1 MTIVEIAKKLGVSPS
16 TVSRALNNSHE
27 ISAATRNRINEFVKE
42 INFHRNYQATG
53 LRRGASKTI
62 AVVIP
67 DIANYFFSL
76 ALDAIE
82 DIANSHNYHV
92 LIYQTHENHSKEVK
106 IINELQNGRV
116 DGVIISAAG
125 CSDMDFTHIE
135 NLNNHIPVVFF
146 DRVNKKPGIPTI
158 TCNDFQSG
166 FAATRHLVEKK
177 CKRILFVGLSEQIS
191 VTNARLA
198 GYTAALKDKGIELKK
213 EHILL
218 CKNEAE
224 AYKEIKNALINIK
237 PDAIFSTVE
246 RYTLCIYSL
255 CNELRIK
262 MPEHLKLISFFNSP
276 TAPLLSPPLSSIAH
290 PAAEMGEAAIDF
302 LFQKIHNKKRIKTD
316 DLVLECLFHIRKSSF

>member
-1 MTIVEIAKKLGVSPS
+1 MTIIEIAKKLGVSAS

-27 ISAATRNRINEFVKE
+27 ISAATRNRVNELVKE

-53 LRRGASKTI
+53 LKRGASKTI

-67 DIANYFFSL
+67 DISNYFFSL

-116 DGVIISAAG
+116 DGVIISATG
-125 CSDMDFTHIE
+125 SSDMDFSHIE
-135 NLNNHIPVVFF
+135 NLNTHIPVVFF

-166 FAATRHLVEKK
+166 FAATRHLVEKN

-191 VTNARLA
+191 VTNTRLA
-198 GYTAALKDKGIELKK
+198 GYTAALNNNGIEPKK

-218 CKNEAE
+218 CNNEEE
-224 AYKEIKNALINIK
+224 AYKEIKNALIHIR

-246 RYTLCIYSL
+246 RYTLSIYRL
-255 CNELRIK
+255 CNELQIK
-262 MPEHLKLISFFNSP
+262 MPEDLKVISFFNSP
-276 TAPLLSPPLSSIAH
+276 TAPFLSPPLSSITH
-290 PAAEMGEAAIDF
+290 PAAQMGEAAVDF
-302 LFQKIHNKKRIKTD
+302 LFQKMQNKKGINGED
-316 DLVLECLFHIRKSSF
+316 VVLDCSFHIRKSSI